1 MRHQF
6 NLKHLNDPKVDHFE
20 LCSGEII
27 LKIKGRIDNSNYIM
41 VYQHHDQLTLV
52 TDFLPLDHFNKIMTV
67 FK

>member
-6 NLKHLNDPKVDHFE
+6 TPIYLSDPKVDHFE
-20 LCSGEII
+20 LRSGEII